1 MTLTKERPVKGD
13 SMQGGG
19 QVPPPSASDTPGAG
33 GGAPAPRKPWKTDP
47 AVLLADKVANITI
60 SLGGLGVIAAV
71 LGIFVFILGTVLPM
85 LKDPSLGAVKPY
97 ASAPAAGLLV
107 DEHQEHV
114 VLPYLD
120 GSSRFISL
128 VDGKAVEGPRWSPA
142 GAKVAS
148 ASLGE
153 WHPWAVL
160 GLADGRVSLAEAG
173 VNAEFVGDDRV
184 KTPYLKNIGTLQLD
198 PKRRP
203 LSRLAISGNAERAVL
218 GAQVAPDRVLFALL
232 PYDGSRW
239 TKETVLEAQLPP
251 NTGEATALLV
261 HSSGDRLLVG
271 TSKGQLLDFRP
282 EGGKLNL
289 YLRDEA
295 LPGGEAVTALAFTI
309 GELGIVAGGAQ
320 GTLNG
325 HFLLETGESPVY
337 QHFHDFENLGEAVRS
352 LGVSKRDRTVLAL
365 GEKGALMG
373 FFTTAERTL
382 FRSRAPQ
389 AQGGGFVR
397 LAPKGDGILV
407 LGPQGGFSVQPFH
420 NPHPEI
426 TWKMLFGKVWYE
438 GYEGPE
444 YVWQST
450 GGSDDFESKFSITP
464 LAYGTLKGTFYALL
478 FAVPL
483 AILAALYTSQFMSR
497 KLRAIIKPVIEI
509 MAALP
514 SVVLGFLAALLLAP
528 MIERHLFSIMLGG
541 LLLPVFV
548 ILSLLLWRAL
558 PRPWTKHLPEEAE
571 LAVIA
576 GGLALGF
583 AAVALLGQGI
593 EVALFND
600 FKVWMTRQ
608 LGVVYDQRN
617 SLVVG
622 FAMGFAVIPIIFTI
636 CEDSLSSV
644 PKHLVSASLSSGA
657 TAWQT
662 ATWVVLPVALSGIFS
677 AVMIGFGRA
686 VGETMIVLM
695 ATGNTPVMDFS
706 AFSGFRALSA
716 NIAVEIPE
724 APVDGTLYRT
734 LFFAGLLLFMVTFVV
749 NTVAEL
755 VRLHLRKKYSQL

>member
-1 MTLTKERPVKGD
+1 MEIEKG
-13 SMQGGG
+13 SSQIGA
-19 QVPPPSASDTPGAG
+19 PPPPVDRQPAAASG
-33 GGAPAPRKPWKTDP
+33 GEGLPPRKPWKTDP
-47 AVLLADKVANITI
+47 AVLLADKAANLTI

-71 LGIFVFILGTVLPM
+71 LGIFVFILSTVLPM
-85 LKDPSLGAVKPY
+85 LKDPRLGVAKPY
-97 ASAPAAGLLV
+97 PSAPAAGILV

-114 VLPYLD
+114 VLPFLD
-120 GSSRFISL
+120 GSSRFVRLS
-128 VDGKAVEGPRWSPA
+128 DGKATDGPRWSPA
-142 GAKVAS
+142 GAKVS
-148 ASLGE
+148 AADLGE
-153 WHPWAVL
+153 WHPWAAL
-160 GLADGRVSLAEAG
+160 GLADGRLSLAEAG
-173 VNAEFVGDDRV
+173 VNAEFVGDERV
-184 KTPYLKNIGTLQLD
+184 KTPYLSKIGTLQLD

-203 LSRLAISGNAERAVL
+203 LSRLAVSGNAERAVL

-232 PYDGSRW
+232 AHDGSRW
-239 TKETVLEAQLPP
+239 SKESVLEAQLPD
-251 NTGEATALLV
+251 NAGEATALLP

-282 EGGKLNL
+282 ENGKLAL

-295 LPGGEAVTALAFTI
+295 LPGGEAVTALAYTI
-309 GELGIVAGGAQ
+309 GELGIVAGGAK

-325 HFLLETGESPVY
+325 HFLLETGESPLY
-337 QHFHDFENLGEAVRS
+337 QHFHDFEGLGEPVSTLA
-352 LGVSKRDRTVLAL
+352 VSKRDRTVLAL
-365 GEKGALMG
+365 GEQGAVMG
-373 FFTTAERTL
+373 LFTTAERTL
-382 FRSRAPQ
+382 FRLRAQ
-389 AQGGGFVR
+389 DGFGGGFVR

-407 LGPQGGFSVQPFH
+407 LGPQGGYSIQSLH

-497 KLRAIIKPVIEI
+497 KLRAIVKPVIEV

-528 MIERHLFSIMLGG
+528 MIERHLFSIFLGAV
-541 LLLPVFV
+541 LLPAFV
-548 ILSLLLWRAL
+548 LLSLFIWRAL
-558 PRPWTKHLPEEAE
+558 PRPWTKKLPEEAE
-571 LAVIA
+571 LAAIA
-576 GGLALGF
+576 GGLLIGF
-583 AAVALLGQGI
+583 GAVALVGHGI
-593 EVALFND
+593 ELALFND

-657 TAWQT
+657 TPWQT

-734 LFFAGLLLFMVTFVV
+734 LFFAGLLLFSVTFVV

>member
-1 MTLTKERPVKGD
+1 VSENASISGKPGAT
-13 SMQGGG
+13 
-19 QVPPPSASDTPGAG
+19 PPSKA
-33 GGAPAPRKPWKTDP
+33 WKTDP
-47 AVLLADKVANITI
+47 AVIWADKAANVTI

-71 LGIFVFILGTVLPM
+71 LGIFVFILSTVLPM
-85 LKDPSLGAVKPY
+85 LRDPELGAAKPY
-97 ASAPAAGLLV
+97 TTPASAGLLV

-114 VLPYLD
+114 VLPLLD
-120 GSSRFISL
+120 GSSQFVTL
-128 VDGKAVEGPRWSPA
+128 GDGRVRPGPRWAPVGTQAVSS
-142 GAKVAS
+142 VM
-148 ASLGE
+148 GE

-160 GLADGRVSLAEAG
+160 GHADGRVSLAEAG
-173 VNAEFVGDDRV
+173 VSYEFIGDERV
-184 KTPYLKNIGTLQLD
+184 KTPFLVKAGTLSVD

-203 LSRLAISGNAERAVL
+203 LTRLAVSGNVDQAVL

-232 PYDGSRW
+232 SFDGGRWSR
-239 TKETVLEAQLPP
+239 ESVLEAVLP
-251 NTGEATALLV
+251 GDAGQVSALMV

-271 TSKGQLLDFRP
+271 TSLGQMLDYRP
-282 EGGKLNL
+282 EGGGLAL
-289 YLRDEA
+289 FQRTSA
-295 LPGGEAVTALAFTI
+295 LPGDEPVTALAYTI
-309 GELGIVAGGAQ
+309 GELGIVAGGER

-325 HFLLETGESPVY
+325 HFLLETGDSPVY
-337 QHFHDFENLGEAVRS
+337 KHFHDFEGLGEPVRT
-352 LGVSKRDRTVLAL
+352 LAVSKRDRTVLAL
-365 GEKGALMG
+365 GERGALMG
-373 FFTTAERTL
+373 LFTTAERTL
-382 FRSRAPQ
+382 FRTRVADGL
-389 AQGGGFVR
+389 AGGYVR
-397 LAPKGDGILV
+397 MAPKGDGILV
-407 LGPQGGFSVQPFH
+407 LGPQGGFSIRPLH

-426 TWKMLFGKVWYE
+426 TWKMLFGKIWYE

-450 GGSDDFESKFSITP
+450 GGSDDFESKLSITP

-483 AILAALYTSQFMSR
+483 GILAALYTSQFMSP
-497 KLRAIIKPVIEI
+497 KLRAIVKPVIEV

-528 MIERHLFSIMLGG
+528 MIERHLFSIMLGLVG
-541 LLLPVFV
+541 IPVFV
-548 ILSLLLWRAL
+548 LASLVAWRAL
-558 PRPWTKHLPEEAE
+558 PRHWTRRLPEESE
-571 LAVIA
+571 LAV
-576 GGLALGF
+576 LALGLLLGF
-583 AAVALLGQGI
+583 GFVALVGHGI
-593 EVALFND
+593 ELALVND
-600 FKVWMTRQ
+600 FKVWMARQ
-608 LGVVYDQRN
+608 LNVNYDQRN

-636 CEDSLSSV
+636 AEDSLSSV

-657 TAWQT
+657 TPWQT

-734 LFFAGLLLFMVTFVV
+734 LFFAGLLLFLVTFVV

-755 VRLHLRKKYSQL
+755 VRLHLRRKYSQL